1 MSNCPVAPFS
11 WEAIG
16 VVNDAHNTLL
26 PMGVTTFNTAMT
38 MAQDLASFTASPI
51 GAVVTFDDPN
61 APGGVIRPPA
71 PDFGKYDLTLRK
83 PGDPPAP
90 PEYDGARL
98 RLDEAPDFDGAP
110 PVIDFGARP
119 APLSATAPGP
129 APQLP
134 ERAVPVEP
142 DYDTPVSPPIE
153 IVAIPGAPDLFIPTF
168 NATPPDTTSLPEIVE
183 TWSFTPEQYTSALLD
198 KVKATID
205 WGLDGGIGLPAAVQ
219 DALWARARGRVD
231 IEEARAIQQ
240 VVDEFGARG
249 FTVPNGILNQ
259 RVEIARQNNQNQRL
273 ALSRDLIIEEAK
285 LEIENLR
292 FMVQQSIALEGTLIG
307 LHMQTQQLN
316 LQAAQFLLDAALKV
330 FEAKSALIRLRYD
343 IYVAQAQVYKTQIE
357 AELAKV
363 EIYKAEVEAAR
374 ARGEINEQRT
384 RLYEAQIRS
393 VLAMAEFYNGRVRAF
408 QALQETDVAKLRAFS
423 ERVNVYRAQVDA
435 KVAEWNGYNARING
449 EASKAGVF
457 DSQVR
462 AYAAR
467 VSSVSEKNRV
477 KLDEERLY
485 IQQHD
490 AELRTHTALLENIR
504 AELAAEQ
511 ARVQSVAAAFDAEAR
526 VYSASSQV
534 EQAISAAKDRRYG
547 LDIQKATTAA
557 QIAVQNG
564 QALIQENVQLS
575 GLQQQALQAATQVLA
590 QLSAGAL
597 SAVNYSASIGY
608 GQNGS
613 VSCQTSHSYQY

>member
-26 PMGVTTFNTAMT
+26 PMGVTTFNTASS
-38 MAQDLASFTASPI
+38 MASDLAAFTISPV
-51 GAVVTFDDPN
+51 GAVVSFDDVG
-61 APGGVIRPPA
+61 APGGANRPQRPG
-71 PDFGKYDLTLRK
+71 PPGDLTLHK
-83 PGDPPAP
+83 PGDPPDP

-98 RLDEAPDFDGAP
+98 QLDEAPDFDDLP
-110 PVIDFGARP
+110 PDIDFGARP
-119 APLSATAPGP
+119 TPLSATAPGP
-129 APQLP
+129 APTPP
-134 ERAVPVEP
+134 ERTAPAEP
-142 DYDTPVSPPIE
+142 DYDTPTSPPIE
-153 IVAIPGAPDLFIPTF
+153 IIDIPGAPDLFIPTF

-183 TWSFTPEQYTSALLD
+183 SWSFTPEQYTSALLD

-231 IEEARAIQQ
+231 IEEARAVQQ
-240 VVDEFGARG
+240 VVDEFGTRG
-249 FTVPNGILNQ
+249 FTEPNGILNQ
-259 RVEIARQNNQNQRL
+259 RIEIARQNNQNQRL

-292 FMVQQSIALEGTLIG
+292 FMVQQGIALEGTLIG

-316 LQAAQFLLDAALKV
+316 LQAAQFLLDAAIKV

-343 IYVAQAQVYKTQIE
+343 IYVAQAQVYKTQVE

-393 VLAMAEFYNGRVRAF
+393 VQAMAEFYNGRVRAF
-408 QALQETDVAKLRAFS
+408 QALQETDIAKLRAFS

-457 DSQVR
+457 ESQVR

-467 VSSVSEKNRV
+467 VSTVSEKNRA

-490 AELRTHTALLENIR
+490 AKLRVHTAMLENIR

-511 ARVQSVAAAFDAEAR
+511 ARVQSVASAFDAEAR
-526 VYSASSQV
+526 LYAADAQV
-534 EQAISAAKDRRYG
+534 EQAMSAARDRRYG
-547 LDIQKATTAA
+547 LNIQKATAAA

-575 GLQQQALQAATQVLA
+575 GLQLQALQAATQVLS

-597 SAVNYSASIGY
+597 SAVNYSAGIGY
-608 GQNGS
+608 TQQGS
-613 VSCQTSHSYQY
+613 VSCSTNNNYQY